1 MKYGQKKNVE
11 AFLRVQGLNNEAIT
25 LIVNNKW
32 KTPATWDRG
41 ITLQQHIDVPMH
53 LLFLG
58 VVKTCIQMVHEWMS
72 KRHKCATFVKY
83 TRGALESIQ
92 ALGLSWCKCIPYK
105 TGKLGG
111 WISEIF
117 LAHAR
122 LLHWFYG
129 SIDDVAIDQQFIM
142 PSLPQSSWT
151 KTQNSS
157 WLAIRG
163 LDAKGNAVE
172 LRDRVSRYMNM
183 EGGPPPVKE
192 QEGGP
197 VRNVQEML
205 FSLRLMISH
214 IMESEMTADM
224 IKNIERHIL
233 LFLNYFDQFDTNMR
247 KSNEKPT
254 WLTSYNFLCLLN
266 LPKTIEEF
274 GPIRNYWE
282 GGVMGEKLIQV
293 VKPLWNGFRK
303 NWQKSIMDKVMKQM
317 AIQRVKNYASLYQEP
332 KGNENEKKG
341 KQIHLYTSAEVLTS
355 DYNSRKPISIMQLNN
370 GKFMAA
376 LKNQKY
382 IEVICGAYS
391 GKICGAHYHCWF
403 LSNGQPKSLQMTNH
417 TTRYCLLLPKMTKN
431 GLPSSAE
438 DPIFTAIDSDWND
451 IQPNK
456 MLMKPT
462 IFSLID

>member
-1 MKYGQKKNVE
+1 
-11 AFLRVQGLNNEAIT
+11 
-25 LIVNNKW
+25 
-32 KTPATWDRG
+32 
-41 ITLQQHIDVPMH
+41 
-53 LLFLG
+53 
-58 VVKTCIQMVHEWMS
+58 
-72 KRHKCATFVKY
+72 
-83 TRGALESIQ
+83 
-92 ALGLSWCKCIPYK
+92 
-105 TGKLGG
+105 
-111 WISEIF
+111 
-117 LAHAR
+117 
-122 LLHWFYG
+122 
-129 SIDDVAIDQQFIM
+129 
-142 PSLPQSSWT
+142 
-151 KTQNSS
+151 
-157 WLAIRG
+157 
-163 LDAKGNAVE
+163 
-172 LRDRVSRYMNM
+172 MNM

-332 KGNENEKKG
+332 KGNENEKKR
-341 KQIHLYTSAEVLTS
+341 KANSLVHFSRSS
-355 DYNSRKPISIMQLNN
+355 DFRL
-370 GKFMAA
+370 
-376 LKNQKY
+376 
-382 IEVICGAYS
+382 
-391 GKICGAHYHCWF
+391 
-403 LSNGQPKSLQMTNH
+403 
-417 TTRYCLLLPKMTKN
+417 
-431 GLPSSAE
+431 
-438 DPIFTAIDSDWND
+438 
-451 IQPNK
+451 
-456 MLMKPT
+456 
-462 IFSLID
+462 

>member
-1 MKYGQKKNVE
+1 
-11 AFLRVQGLNNEAIT
+11 
-25 LIVNNKW
+25 
-32 KTPATWDRG
+32 
-41 ITLQQHIDVPMH
+41 
-53 LLFLG
+53 
-58 VVKTCIQMVHEWMS
+58 
-72 KRHKCATFVKY
+72 
-83 TRGALESIQ
+83 
-92 ALGLSWCKCIPYK
+92 
-105 TGKLGG
+105 
-111 WISEIF
+111 
-117 LAHAR
+117 
-122 LLHWFYG
+122 
-129 SIDDVAIDQQFIM
+129 M

-197 VRNVQEML
+197 VRNVHEML

-254 WLTSYNFLCLLN
+254 WLTSYNFICLLN

-303 NWQKSIMDKVMKQM
+303 KWQKSIMDKVMKQM
-317 AIQRVKNYASLYQEP
+317 AI
-332 KGNENEKKG
+332 
-341 KQIHLYTSAEVLTS
+341 
-355 DYNSRKPISIMQLNN
+355 
-370 GKFMAA
+370 
-376 LKNQKY
+376 
-382 IEVICGAYS
+382 
-391 GKICGAHYHCWF
+391 
-403 LSNGQPKSLQMTNH
+403 
-417 TTRYCLLLPKMTKN
+417 
-431 GLPSSAE
+431 
-438 DPIFTAIDSDWND
+438 
-451 IQPNK
+451 
-456 MLMKPT
+456 
-462 IFSLID
+462 